1 MLRRLAAPVGRAKRR
16 RTLAR
21 AAMDAAGQ
29 STPGR
34 IGLVSAD
41 AASSTGR
48 WIVTNVANGP
58 AEIRDART
66 LALRQTIAGRAD
78 SIALSPDDRTLLV
91 GGHDGSVR
99 FVDLPSGEARSFP
112 GHESAVV
119 AAAFSRDGRSAATGG
134 RDNRIQTWDVRRGT
148 VRETL
153 TGHTAQVVGLAFSRD
168 GRTLYSAG
176 SDGKPL
182 IWDLTGV
189 RRLGRSVALRPDLR
203 PDPIPIAGY
212 AGTLANYDAS
222 PDGRTFAVGEED
234 GTVRL
239 VDTRTLRPR
248 MAIRALS
255 GHLASVGYLSDR
267 TLLVTDETGS
277 AVFVDPVTGAVGRRH
292 DGFGAPSKPSLSR
305 DARLMATISTGG
317 EVVLRTLS
325 AGRPSGSPRYYG
337 TFAMSVALSPD
348 GRTIAVT
355 GAAGVEIVDVAT
367 LRRRTRL
374 PGTQRGLTTL
384 PFTPDGRFVAV
395 GSIDGWVR
403 LWSTATWRP
412 ASRPLAARIGPVMS
426 VAVSQD
432 SQTLAAGGNDGTI
445 QLFDVPSQ
453 QPIDTSLAAVSYR
466 PVAPLF
472 THDGTYLFGISDA
485 GRLYRWDVRRPRGHA
500 KRAPSPAAGSRA
512 PNGRMCC
519 QAATMR
525 RPAERSLGDA
535 PRPGPWGHRGGRDRG
550 ARRRG
555 QPRREGGARV
565 AHGARPAGGR

>member
-1 MLRRLAAPVGRAKRR
+1 
-16 RTLAR
+16 
-21 AAMDAAGQ
+21 MDAAGQ

-255 GHLASVGYLSDR
+255 GHLASVGYLSNR

-305 DARLMATISTGG
+305 DARLMATQHWGRG
-317 EVVLRTLS
+317 RAPDPERRAPVRQPPVLRDLRHERGIEP
-325 AGRPSGSPRYYG
+325 GRADDRGDRCR
-337 TFAMSVALSPD
+337 
-348 GRTIAVT
+348 GRGDRRRRDTAPAHPAPGHPARVDH
-355 GAAGVEIVDVAT
+355 AAIHSRRP
-367 LRRRTRL
+367 LRRRR
-374 PGTQRGLTTL
+374 QHR
-384 PFTPDGRFVAV
+384 RV
-395 GSIDGWVR
+395 G
-403 LWSTATWRP
+403 
-412 ASRPLAARIGPVMS
+412 
-426 VAVSQD
+426 
-432 SQTLAAGGNDGTI
+432 
-445 QLFDVPSQ
+445 
-453 QPIDTSLAAVSYR
+453 AAVVHR
-466 PVAPLF
+466 HL
-472 THDGTYLFGISDA
+472 
-485 GRLYRWDVRRPRGHA
+485 
-500 KRAPSPAAGSRA
+500 
-512 PNGRMCC
+512 
-519 QAATMR
+519 AT
-525 RPAERSLGDA
+525 
-535 PRPGPWGHRGGRDRG
+535 
-550 ARRRG
+550 
-555 QPRREGGARV
+555 RV
-565 AHGARPAGGR
+565 APAGGADRPGDVRGRQPGQPDARRGRQ